1 MSNFVIFG
9 FPRCGSTYLCSLL
22 ESHPK
27 VLCHYEVFHPDEIVT
42 VYGFDQEVEEIK
54 AYTPQRRD
62 ENPGEFID
70 FLFKHNLW
78 GDAVGFK
85 IFIGHSEK
93 AHDLILE
100 DRSIKKILLRRN
112 TIPAYTSMLIAEK
125 TGAFTH
131 KDQSHSGQVKVSLD
145 MGGLLNFHRLIDGYF
160 RMLKE
165 KLEETDQSYLEL
177 DYDQMVSDPAVIDSV
192 FSFIG
197 VQTGLKEIKAFTKK
211 QNKAFLADKIDNVDE
226 VVADSVR
233 LFFDQYSLVA
243 RRDAEIAR
251 LNAQLAERESQIAQY
266 ERKIQEL
273 NSPNEDGS
281 AAVAAESVPASKKE
295 K

>member
-27 VLCHYEVFHPDEIVT
+27 VLCHYEVFHPEEIVT
-42 VYGFDQEVEEIK
+42 VYGYQDQVEEIK

-62 ENPGEFID
+62 ENPKEFID
-70 FLFKHNLW
+70 TLFKNNLW

-93 AHDLILE
+93 AHDLIIE

-131 KDQSHSGQVKVSLD
+131 KEQSHTEQVRVSLD
-145 MGGLLNFHRLIDGYF
+145 MGGLLNFHRLLEEYF
-160 RMLKE
+160 SKIKE
-165 KLEETDQSYLEL
+165 KLEETDQPYLEL
-177 DYDQMVSDPAVIDSV
+177 DYERLVSDPAAIDSV

-197 VQTGLKEIKAFTKK
+197 VEAGRQDIKAFTKK
-211 QNKAFLADKIDNVDE
+211 QNKGFLADKIDNVDE

-233 LFFDQYSLVA
+233 LFFDQYHLVA
-243 RRDAEIAR
+243 SRDAEIAR
-251 LNAQLAERESQIAQY
+251 LNAQLAERESQIAEC

-273 NSPNEDGS
+273 T
-281 AAVAAESVPASKKE
+281 V
-295 K
+295 